1 MKLDKVPD
9 ELKGLSD
16 MGTFLPSQCL
26 PYEGQEFVDD
36 VRGDVIG
43 GRLIILREDLSE
55 EVHQKALRAG
65 RISMTFQ
72 SDVRLLKVS
81 TKTGRE
87 EWCSETLLA
96 RTAAMK
102 SSSMNTKP
110 PSRRSC
116 RRQSWALMGFG
127 IGSMTRLISETSI
140 SGAHRSPN
148 VLG

>member
-65 RISMTFQ
+65 RISMILP
-72 SDVRLLKVS
+72 V
-81 TKTGRE
+81 GRE
-87 EWCSETLLA
+87 ALEGVDEDG
-96 RTAAMK
+96 
-102 SSSMNTKP
+102 
-110 PSRRSC
+110 SRRVV
-116 RRQSWALMGFG
+116 Q
-127 IGSMTRLISETSI
+127 
-140 SGAHRSPN
+140 
-148 VLG
+148 